1 MACYMQEKY
10 VSEAIDSILACNF
23 DLSDAEMIL
32 WDDLSSDS
40 TYDIL
45 LDYQRRY
52 PGLIRVMRSPR
63 NLGVADCAAEMVKAA
78 SGKYILLFDHDD
90 VMLPFNL
97 AGILDFLD
105 ANNEYTASYGRKLLF
120 NDKNGLE
127 GASLGGP
134 YHDFLLLL
142 HPPINNNA
150 LIFRRE
156 TALAVGNFK
165 CTDSGRASGAAD
177 IFMWIRLRLAGKLH
191 FDPTP
196 RLLHRIHPRQVTS
209 RDNQSKV
216 YVNDYRFFLEYVGG
230 IYPELYRNLIAGTGL
245 NFSADQVAPALIL
258 LGGMVRN
265 CDNPKDIDRYLY
277 YAKQLAPDDFSVDQQ
292 VCEFALRIG
301 RYEDAFRRYVNMFVK
316 YEGDYERLNTL
327 AGLKKVYEKLKI
339 PTADIDFGANLV
351 SRRYFALLPEHEK
364 VVANLR
370 KYNV

>member
-10 VSEAIDSILACNF
+10 VSEAIDSILSCGF
-23 DLSDAEMIL
+23 DFKDTEMIL
-32 WDDLSSDS
+32 WDDFSTDS
-40 TYDIL
+40 TYNIL

-52 PGLIRVMRSPR
+52 PELIRAMRSPR

-78 SGKYILLFDHDD
+78 SGRYILLFDHDD
-90 VMLPFNL
+90 VMLPFDIS
-97 AGILDFLD
+97 GVLDFLD
-105 ANNEYTASYGRKLLF
+105 ANLDYTASYGRKLLF
-120 NDKNGLE
+120 NDRNGLE

-150 LIFRRE
+150 LIIRRE

-165 CTDSGRASGAAD
+165 STDAGRASGAAD

-209 RDNQSKV
+209 RNNQSKV
-216 YVNDYRFFLEYVGG
+216 YVDDYRFFLNYTAG
-230 IYPELYRNLIAGTGL
+230 IYPELYHNLSTGTGL
-245 NFSADQVAPALIL
+245 NLSADQIAPALIL

-265 CDNPKDIDRYLY
+265 SNNPKDVDRYLF

-292 VCEFALRIG
+292 ICEFAFRIG
-301 RYEDAFRRYVNMFVK
+301 RYEDAFRRYVNLFVK

-327 AGLKKVYEKLKI
+327 AGMKKTYEQLKL
-339 PTADIDFGANLV
+339 PTDDIDCGANLV
-351 SRRYFALLPEHEK
+351 SRRYFSLSPEHAA
-364 VVANLR
+364 VVAGLR
-370 KYNV
+370 KYDA